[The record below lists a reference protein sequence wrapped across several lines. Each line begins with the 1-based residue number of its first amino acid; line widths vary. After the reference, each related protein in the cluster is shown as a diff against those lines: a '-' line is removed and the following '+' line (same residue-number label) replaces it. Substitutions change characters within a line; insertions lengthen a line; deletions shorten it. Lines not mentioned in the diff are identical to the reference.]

1 MNRVGFGRKLAMTA
15 VAVICAACVWGE
27 TATMS
32 LSSARQKIDEVIEDA
47 SVMTEVM
54 EALSAEDQVK
64 FLSEV
69 NAAIARM
76 PGSSEARTAA
86 LLNVD
91 SAALRA
97 AKSGNLANLVAE
109 VFATATIESLPVLS
123 ERFAEDLFNRDASQ
137 KDKFTDEQFVK
148 VAKETMS
155 VVNGRTDAVDSGDV
169 RSAFAALMFIRAAN
183 SDSDGIFKA
192 LADSMPEKS
201 REVATQEWLPEAL
214 GKDGKEA
221 SYDALFAVA
230 NGGVIPDI
238 VKTLEIAGPQFQ
250 AVLLSDLTGFNT
262 DPFAKTTERT
272 PITDAIFNP
281 YQLGRPVGG
290 NANIASS
297 IPARE
302 QDIPIRPVPP
312 PRPYDGQVLSG
323 RSYVI
328 GGGSSGSGGG
338 WSGGGSG
345 RGTGDPSGG
354 GCCCCCP
361 AR

>member
-1 MNRVGFGRKLAMTA
+1 MSRVGFGRKLAMMA
-15 VAVICAACVWGE
+15 VAVICAAYVWGE

-32 LSSARQKIDEVIEDA
+32 LSSARQKIDDVIEDA
-47 SVMTEVM
+47 SVMTEVA
-54 EALSAEDQVK
+54 ESLPAEDQVK

-137 KDKFTDEQFVK
+137 RDKLTDEQFVK
-148 VAKETMS
+148 VARETMA
-155 VVNGRTDAVDSGDV
+155 VVNARTETVDSGDV

-183 SDSDGIFKA
+183 SDSKKIFKA
-192 LADSMPEKS
+192 LADAIPEKS

-214 GKDGKEA
+214 GRDGKET

-230 NGGVIPDI
+230 NGGVLPDI

-250 AVLLSDLTGFNT
+250 AVLLSDLMGSNT
-262 DPFAKTTERT
+262 DPFVKTTERT
-272 PITDAIFNP
+272 PITDAIFNS
-281 YQLGRPVGG
+281 YQLARPVGG
-290 NANIASS
+290 NNRLEEG
-297 IPARE
+297 IPQE
-302 QDIPIRPVPP
+302 DKPEPP
-312 PRPYDGQVLSG
+312 PPPPPPPPYDGQVL
-323 RSYVI
+323 
-328 GGGSSGSGGG
+328 
-338 WSGGGSG
+338 
-345 RGTGDPSGG
+345 
-354 GCCCCCP
+354 
-361 AR
+361 

>member
-15 VAVICAACVWGE
+15 AAVICAACVWGE

-97 AKSGNLANLVAE
+97 AKPDNLANLVAE
-109 VFATATIESLPVLS
+109 VFASATIESLPILS

-137 KDKFTDEQFVK
+137 KDKFTDEQFIK
-148 VAKETMS
+148 VAKVTMA
-155 VVNGRTDAVDSGDV
+155 VVNQRNENVDSGDV

-183 SDSDGIFKA
+183 SDSESIFKS
-192 LADSMPEKS
+192 LADTIPEKS

-238 VKTLEIAGPQFQ
+238 VTTLEIAGPQFQ
-250 AVLLSDLTGFNT
+250 AVLLSDLTGSNT
-262 DPFAKTTERT
+262 DPFMKTTERT

-281 YQLGRPVGG
+281 YQLGRPIGG
-290 NANIASS
+290 NDRTVEG
-297 IPARE
+297 IPQE
-302 QDIPIRPVPP
+302 DKPEPP
-312 PRPYDGQVLSG
+312 PPPPPPPPYDGQVL
-323 RSYVI
+323 
-328 GGGSSGSGGG
+328 
-338 WSGGGSG
+338 
-345 RGTGDPSGG
+345 
-354 GCCCCCP
+354 
-361 AR
+361 